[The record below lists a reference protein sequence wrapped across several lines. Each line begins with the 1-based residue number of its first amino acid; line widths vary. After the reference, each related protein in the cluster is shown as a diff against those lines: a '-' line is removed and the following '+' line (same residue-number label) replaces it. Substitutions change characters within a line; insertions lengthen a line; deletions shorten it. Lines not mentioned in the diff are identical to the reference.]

1 MTNIIYSSL
10 NTVLLI
16 VVLFTI
22 NSNLPLFIAIAFL
35 FYCITVRFIIYSY
48 VSTWCFFVVFTV
60 YIGGVLIN
68 VVYVSSL
75 SGVVKYFFNTHP
87 AIIFLVLLQS
97 VVGGIINYIHNRS
110 IFFLDIRSFLVFF
123 SLVLIRRMFLIVK
136 ISENVL
142 GSLTS
147 YK

>member
-1 MTNIIYSSL
+1 
-10 NTVLLI
+10 
-16 VVLFTI
+16 
-22 NSNLPLFIAIAFL
+22 
-35 FYCITVRFIIYSY
+35 
-48 VSTWCFFVVFTV
+48 VFTV

-75 SGVVKYFFNTHP
+75 SGVVKYFLNTHP
-87 AIIFLVLLQS
+87 VIIFLLVIQS
-97 VVGGIINYIHNRS
+97 VVGGVSNFINNRS
-110 IFFLDIRSFLVFF
+110 VFFLDMRSFLVFF

-142 GSLTS
+142 GSLTR

>member
-1 MTNIIYSSL
+1 M
-10 NTVLLI
+10 
-16 VVLFTI
+16 
-22 NSNLPLFIAIAFL
+22 
-35 FYCITVRFIIYSY
+35 
-48 VSTWCFFVVFTV
+48 FTV

-75 SGVVKYFFNTHP
+75 SGVVKYFLNTHP
-87 AIIFLVLLQS
+87 VIIFLLVIQS
-97 VVGGIINYIHNRS
+97 VVGGVSNFIHNRS
-110 IFFLDIRSFLVFF
+110 VFFLDMRSFLVFF

-142 GSLTS
+142 GSLTR

>member
-1 MTNIIYSSL
+1 VI
-10 NTVLLI
+10 
-16 VVLFTI
+16 LFTL
-22 NSNLPLFIAIAFL
+22 NSNLPLFIAVAFL
-35 FYCITVRFIIYSY
+35 LYCIIIRLVIYSY

-75 SGVVKYFFNTHP
+75 SGVVKCFINTHP
-87 AIIFLVLLQS
+87 AIVFLVFLQS
-97 VVGGIINYIHNRS
+97 VVGGVSNYMHNS
-110 IFFLDIRSFLVFF
+110 SVFFLDMGSFLVFF
-123 SLVLIRRMFLIVK
+123 SLVLMRRIFLIVK

-142 GSLTS
+142 GSLTR